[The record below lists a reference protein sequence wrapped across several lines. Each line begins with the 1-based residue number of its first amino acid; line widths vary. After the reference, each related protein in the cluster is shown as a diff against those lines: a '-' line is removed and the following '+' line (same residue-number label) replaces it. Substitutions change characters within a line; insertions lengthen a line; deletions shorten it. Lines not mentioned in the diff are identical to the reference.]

1 MAKPNSVLGSSPSSR
16 LPHKAKKLSISILVI
31 SLPLLYVSLL
41 HIPPSTLFKDTT
53 FWFLMSN
60 SIIIIVAA
68 DSGVFS
74 SSTHDAGDLYDE
86 FVEHR
91 RARSA
96 FPAAKK
102 SSPDVTHEENQKE
115 QDDAPCQSELVLL
128 HENPAEHR
136 RSRSASLAA
145 KEQQSS
151 SPPPPPP
158 PPPPDITDKEN
169 HKDRDDARSQSEVVV
184 DKSIILHAKSAN
196 RESRESPTPRSD
208 TGDEKGTVLH
218 QNSLPPL
225 EEVDEKRREHRVA
238 ESEYSSMS
246 NEELNERVEEF
257 IRRFNREMRLQPR
270 N

>member
-1 MAKPNSVLGSSPSSR
+1 MAKPNSIIISSSTTSGR

-74 SSTHDAGDLYDE
+74 SSTHDAGDLYDAY
-86 FVEHR
+86 VEHR
-91 RARSA
+91 RSRSA

-102 SSPDVTHEENQKE
+102 PFPDVTVKENQKE
-115 QDDAPCQSELVLL
+115 QDDARSPSELVVL
-128 HENPAEHR
+128 HENPAAHR
-136 RSRSASLAA
+136 RSANASLPA
-145 KEQQSS
+145 KKQQSS
-151 SPPPPPP
+151 S
-158 PPPPDITDKEN
+158 PPPDITDKEN
-169 HKDRDDARSQSEVVV
+169 HKERDDAHSQSEVVV
-184 DKSIILHAKSAN
+184 EKSIILHEKSAN
-196 RESRESPTPRSD
+196 REPRESSKPRSD
-208 TGDEKGTVLH
+208 IGDEKGMVLH

-225 EEVDEKRREHRVA
+225 EEVDEKIKESRVA

-246 NEELNERVEEF
+246 NEELNKRVEEF

>member
-1 MAKPNSVLGSSPSSR
+1 MAKPNSIISSSPSSQ

-86 FVEHR
+86 YVEHR
-91 RARSA
+91 MARSA
-96 FPAAKK
+96 SPTAKK
-102 SSPDVTHEENQKE
+102 SSPDVTRKESQKE
-115 QDDAPCQSELVLL
+115 QDDAPSQSELVLL
-128 HENPAEHR
+128 HENAAEHR
-136 RSRSASLAA
+136 RSTSASLAA
-145 KEQQSS
+145 KKQR
-151 SPPPPPP
+151 SPSPPPP

-169 HKDRDDARSQSEVVV
+169 LKDRDDAHGQSEVVV
-184 DKSIILHAKSAN
+184 DKSIILHEK
-196 RESRESPTPRSD
+196 SRECPMSRSD
-208 TGDEKGTVLH
+208 IGDEKGMVLH

-225 EEVDEKRREHRVA
+225 EEVDEKRREYRVE

-246 NEELNERVEEF
+246 NEELNKRVEEF
-257 IRRFNREMRLQPR
+257 IRRFNREIRLQPR

>member
-1 MAKPNSVLGSSPSSR
+1 MAKTNSIISSSPSNR

-86 FVEHR
+86 YVEHR

-102 SSPDVTHEENQKE
+102 SSPDVTHKENQKE
-115 QDDAPCQSELVLL
+115 QDDAPSPSELVLL
-128 HENPAEHR
+128 HENAAEHR

-145 KEQQSS
+145 KKQQSS
-151 SPPPPPP
+151 SSP

-169 HKDRDDARSQSEVVV
+169 HKDRDDAHGQSEVVV
-184 DKSIILHAKSAN
+184 DKSIILHEKSAN
-196 RESRESPTPRSD
+196 RESRECPMSRSD
-208 TGDEKGTVLH
+208 IGDEKGMVLH

-225 EEVDEKRREHRVA
+225 EDVDEKKREYRVE

-246 NEELNERVEEF
+246 NEELNKRVEEF